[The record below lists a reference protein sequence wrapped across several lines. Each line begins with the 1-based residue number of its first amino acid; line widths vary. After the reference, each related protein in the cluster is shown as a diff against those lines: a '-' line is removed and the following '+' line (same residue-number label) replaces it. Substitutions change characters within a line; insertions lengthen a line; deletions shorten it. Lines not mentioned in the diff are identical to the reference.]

1 MKKIIFIMAFIAIG
15 FTQSASAWGR
25 IGHDAIA
32 AIAERNLTPK
42 AKKTIEKYIG
52 HSIICDASWM
62 DQFRNS
68 QGYEMTTRWHM
79 GTVDADLQS
88 TDAIRQPLGDCVE
101 ELENAIMRLK
111 NYKEYNDS
119 TVAVNIKYII
129 HLVGDMHCP
138 SHIRY
143 GGHKY
148 KVRNLTLFGKKNN
161 YHKIWD
167 SSVLEANHGWSCT
180 EYAEILDRATKKEK
194 KAIVAG
200 TPAEWFHD
208 SAKSCQVIY
217 EWAESNDKLGR
228 NFVNGARDL
237 TLDQITKAGY
247 RLAHVLNELF

>member
-1 MKKIIFIMAFIAIG
+1 MKKITLILAFVAIC
-15 FTQSASAWGR
+15 FSQSAFAWGR

-62 DQFRNS
+62 DQFRHS
-68 QGYEMTTRWHM
+68 RGYEKTTRWHM
-79 GTVDADLQS
+79 GSVDAELKS
-88 TDAIRQPLGDCVE
+88 TDEVRSPLGDCTA
-101 ELENAIMRLK
+101 ELENAIKILK

-119 TVAVNIKYII
+119 TVAVNIKYVI

-143 GGHKY
+143 KGHNY
-148 KVRNLTLFGKKNN
+148 KVKDLKWYGKPTN
-161 YHKIWD
+161 YHKVWD
-167 SSVLEANHGWSCT
+167 SSVLEGNHGWSCT
-180 EYAEILDRATKKEK
+180 EYAQILDRATKKEQ

-200 TPAEWFHD
+200 TPADWFED

-217 EWAESNDKLGR
+217 EWAQSGDNLGR

-237 TLDQITKAGY
+237 TLDQVTKAGY
-247 RLAHVLNELF
+247 RLAHILNELF